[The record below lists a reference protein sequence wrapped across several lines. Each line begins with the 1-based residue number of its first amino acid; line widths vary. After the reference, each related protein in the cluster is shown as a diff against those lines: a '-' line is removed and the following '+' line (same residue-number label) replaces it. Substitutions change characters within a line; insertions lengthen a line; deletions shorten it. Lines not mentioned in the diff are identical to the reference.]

1 MERFLE
7 RLGFNALQRAAVLR
21 AGQVQVIAKKGD
33 MLHIVTKD
41 VRGSSELVLP
51 IDGGPVPGQ
60 GDNNLPVN
68 YRAFREGG
76 ALVITE
82 TAANG
87 PGAEREPL
95 SVCRRTLQ
103 ADGRMCIDVCKRT
116 PQGDMVSMRV
126 VFTHADDGPARIS
139 AGQPAAPKLQS
150 VSASREGPGER
161 QAVWGPRWAQ
171 LARIWAGGTARA
183 RLGPVRHVGGM
194 SKA

>member
-7 RLGFNALQRAAVLR
+7 RLGFNAIQRAAVLR

-51 IDGGPVPGQ
+51 LDGGPVRGE
-60 GDNNLPVN
+60 GDNKLPVN

-82 TAANG
+82 TAAAG
-87 PGAEREPL
+87 PDAEREPL
-95 SVCRRTLQ
+95 SICRRTLQ
-103 ADGRMCIDVCKRT
+103 ADGRMCIDVCKKT

-126 VFTHADDGPARIS
+126 VFTPVEGAARHERENVTSSSGLPLASCRQQIVTTS
-139 AGQPAAPKLQS
+139 QQAALWSRIPQRWGVLRSRVAQS
-150 VSASREGPGER
+150 EKS
-161 QAVWGPRWAQ
+161 Q
-171 LARIWAGGTARA
+171 TA
-183 RLGPVRHVGGM
+183 
-194 SKA
+194 